1 MSKKILFMGTPDYA
15 TEIFKELLNSKYE
28 IIGLF
33 TQPDKPVGRKQILT
47 PPSIKQYCIDENIN
61 IPVFQPQKL
70 RNNEEVTKQIKEL
83 NPDFIIVAAY
93 GQILPKDILDIAPCI
108 NLHASL
114 LPKYRGASPIQ
125 ESLLNND
132 IYTGVTSMLM
142 EEGLDSGD
150 ILGLQYLKI
159 TATMEV
165 SAAFDKLSQI
175 AAKLTIATLDNFENI
190 RPIKQNESEVSFCK
204 KIKKEDGLVD
214 FFDAKKLYLKYKA
227 YSYWPGIFLESELKL
242 KDIELNDE
250 ISINNQGQIL
260 EIKNDFIVIGC
271 KKGSLR
277 IKTLQAP
284 SKKAK
289 YNLIHLNII
298 AIALGCSIKDFIPD
312 KPIPEKKYDI
322 KEIKSK
328 KSNIF

>member
-15 TEIFKELLNSKYE
+15 TTIFKELMNSEYE
-28 IIGLF
+28 IVGLF

-47 PPSIKQYCIDENIN
+47 APHIKQYCIDENIN
-61 IPVFQPQKL
+61 LPIFQPLKL
-70 RNNEEVTKQIKEL
+70 RNNDEAVKQIKEL

-93 GQILPKDILDIAPCI
+93 GQILPKEILDIAPCI

-125 ESLLNND
+125 ESLLNDD

-150 ILGLQYLKI
+150 ILGLQYLRI
-159 TATMEV
+159 TSTMEV
-165 SAAFDKLSQI
+165 SEAFEKLSLI
-175 AAKLTIATLDNFENI
+175 AAKLTITTLDNFENI
-190 RPIKQNESEVSFCK
+190 KPIKQNESQVSFCK
-204 KIKKEDGLVD
+204 KIKKEDGLID
-214 FFDAKKLYLKYKA
+214 FIDAKKLYLKYKA

-250 ISINNQGQIL
+250 KSINNQGQIL
-260 EIKNDFIVIGC
+260 EINSDFIIVGC
-271 KKGSLR
+271 EKGSLK

-284 SKKAK
+284 SKKAMNAID
-289 YNLIHLNII
+289 YIRGQRLEINSILI
-298 AIALGCSIKDFIPD
+298 
-312 KPIPEKKYDI
+312 
-322 KEIKSK
+322 
-328 KSNIF
+328 

>member
-284 SKKAK
+284 SKKAINSI
-289 YNLIHLNII
+289 YFIRGQILEIDSILI
-298 AIALGCSIKDFIPD
+298 
-312 KPIPEKKYDI
+312 
-322 KEIKSK
+322 
-328 KSNIF
+328 

>member
-260 EIKNDFIVIGC
+260 EIKNNFIVIGC

-284 SKKAK
+284 SKKAI
-289 YNLIHLNII
+289 N
-298 AIALGCSIKDFIPD
+298 SIDFIRGQRL
-312 KPIPEKKYDI
+312 
-322 KEIKSK
+322 EIDS
-328 KSNIF
+328 ILI